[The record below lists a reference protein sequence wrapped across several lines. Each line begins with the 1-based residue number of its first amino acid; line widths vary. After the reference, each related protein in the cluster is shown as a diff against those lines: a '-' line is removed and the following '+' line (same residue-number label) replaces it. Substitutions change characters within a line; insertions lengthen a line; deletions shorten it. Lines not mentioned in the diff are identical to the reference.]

1 MQNRRWLIIG
11 ITGSGKSYFCDYLID
26 KYMALEQ
33 RRNLV
38 IVDSTDAYKKEI
50 PYLQH
55 CEVRPLDYS
64 QIDFERIIRE
74 KQYVLF
80 EVSGLLP
87 EQDVQFMDALCTS
100 VMNVK
105 DTLLV
110 VDEAHRYLPLYHP
123 SSQFLILL
131 REGRKHYVDTVI
143 ITQFPVDLNLIAR
156 RQANSLVV
164 FKLLDDTDT
173 EKVAYY
179 LELKPEQ
186 IRDIGLYDF
195 LLKDRNTG
203 ELVKGRL

>member
-1 MQNRRWLIIG
+1 MQNRRWLIVG
-11 ITGSGKSYFCDYLID
+11 ITGSGKSYFVEHLIK
-26 KYMALEQ
+26 KYVSLKQ
-33 RRNLV
+33 RKNIV

-50 PYLQH
+50 PYFKH

-64 QIDFERIIRE
+64 QIDFDRIISE
-74 KQYVLF
+74 QQYVLF

-87 EQDVQFMDALCTS
+87 EQDVVFMDALCS
-100 VMNVK
+100 SIINVK

-110 VDEAHRYLPLYHP
+110 VDEAHRYLPLYNP
-123 SSQFLILL
+123 SKQFLILL
-131 REGRKHYVDTVI
+131 REGRKHYIDTII
-143 ITQFPVDLNLIAR
+143 ITQFPIDLNLIAR

-179 LELKPEQ
+179 LELKPEE
-186 IRDIGLYDF
+186 IRDLELYDF

-203 ELVKGRL
+203 EMIKARL